1 MDTNHANYD
10 KIDIKKNPKFQQ
22 NSNTINELI

>member
-1 MDTNHANYD
+1 MDTNHPNYENRYQR
-10 KIDIKKNPKFQQ
+10 NPEFQQ